1 MLEVG
6 RPGLIASMP
15 FFKISKTSF
24 SMFLFQPEI
33 KLNSL
38 IVFFLP
44 IDLFNEYDLVK
55 EEFIDVSNLSE

>member
-1 MLEVG
+1 
-6 RPGLIASMP
+6 
-15 FFKISKTSF
+15 
-24 SMFLFQPEI
+24 MFLFQPEI